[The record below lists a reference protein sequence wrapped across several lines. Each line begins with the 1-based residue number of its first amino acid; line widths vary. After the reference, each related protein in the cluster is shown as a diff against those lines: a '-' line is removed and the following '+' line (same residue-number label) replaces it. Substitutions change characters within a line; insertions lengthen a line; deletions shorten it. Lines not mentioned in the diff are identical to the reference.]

1 MGSCC
6 PESEKM
12 FWVKYK
18 QESQPPGRPAQSSGW
33 TRAVRCSLS
42 VVRGKLCF
50 SVHHNIHN
58 MRPAAFSPAAGKVYL
73 VHFSFK
79 PFIFWHKNGSPVTDI
94 SKLVSIRKIII
105 TREWVRGLIELTL
118 ICWCKKIAACRM
130 GPDGAIF
137 MDKVCRVDA
146 AAALLLTD
154 THGQPGSTR
163 EMSHDYTSNMSHVT
177 CHMSHGQPGSTREM
191 SHDMTTPAACHIM

>member
-18 QESQPPGRPAQSSGW
+18 QESAPRRPCSGW

-58 MRPAAFSPAAGKVYL
+58 MRPLPSAAAGKVYL
-73 VHFSFK
+73 VYFSFK
-79 PFIFWHKNGSPVTDI
+79 PFIFWHKNSHRSLTLQNWCQ
-94 SKLVSIRKIII
+94 SEKLFYQR
-105 TREWVRGLIELTL
+105 VRGLIELTL
-118 ICWCKKIAACRM
+118 ICWCKKISACRM

-137 MDKVCRVDA
+137 MDKVCRGDA
-146 AAALLLTD
+146 AAFTD
-154 THGQPGSTR
+154 WHTWTTWEHWR
-163 EMSHDYTSNMSHVT
+163 DVSHDYSSSMSHYAKQRGLDEKT
-177 CHMSHGQPGSTREM
+177 WW
-191 SHDMTTPAACHIM
+191 